1 MIGAARK
8 IRTLLSVHFA
18 EMVEF
23 RAELFFWMV
32 ATGLPLIMMGIWVP
46 AAGDGKFDMTGPDV
60 ARYYLA
66 VFFVRQFTIVW
77 VIYHFEWLVVTGRL
91 SSMLL
96 QPIHPLFRFF
106 FAHLSEQAARLP
118 IVIVMIVAVVLIYPA
133 ATQDADGA
141 FWLPSWIDV
150 LTVVGLIY
158 FTLLLRY
165 LLQCILC
172 TLAFWTERSSQF
184 ETALFLP
191 YMYLSGLFAPLEA
204 FDEPV
209 RDVVLWT
216 PFPYMLWFPAN
227 VLTGRETVPLW
238 QGFLVMAAWAAIF
251 WIVHRILWKLG
262 LKQYSAMGA

>member
-1 MIGAARK
+1 MIGTLRK
-8 IRTLLSVHFA
+8 IRTVLSVHFA
-18 EMVEF
+18 EMTEF
-23 RAELFFWMV
+23 RAELFFWMI

-46 AAGDGKFDMTGPDV
+46 AAANGKLGMTGPEV

-91 SSMLL
+91 SPMLL
-96 QPIHPLFRFF
+96 QPINPLFRFF

-118 IVIVMIVAVVLIYPA
+118 IVIAMIIGVIFLYPA
-133 ATQDADGA
+133 ATHDASGA
-141 FWLPSWIDV
+141 LWLPSWSNV
-150 LTVVGLIY
+150 LSVIGLIY
-158 FTLLLRY
+158 FTLVLRY

-191 YMYLSGLFAPLEA
+191 YMYMSGLFAPLEA
-204 FDEPV
+204 FDESV
-209 RDVVLWT
+209 RNIVLWT

-227 VLTGRETVPLW
+227 ILTGRSEIPLW
-238 QGFLVMAAWAAIF
+238 QGLAVMTMWAVIF
-251 WIVHRILWKLG
+251 FIIHRVLWKLG
-262 LKQYSAMGA
+262 LRQYSAMGA